1 MTYILLLIGFVFL
14 IKGAGFLVDGASSL
28 AKKFNISNLVIGL
41 TVVAFGTSTPELFV
55 NLFASFNG
63 TTDIAIGNIVGS
75 NIVNILFILGIA
87 AIIYPLKVGRGTI
100 WKEIP
105 MSLMAALLLLIMAND
120 SMVDG
125 LGFNTLTR
133 SDGIILITFFII
145 FLYYT
150 FGIAKVQNNNDESQI
165 VLKVYSG
172 LASTGLVALG
182 LVGLVLGGKWIV
194 DSATIIAA
202 NLGLSDALI
211 GLTIVAIGT
220 SLPELATSAVAAF
233 KKNTDIAVGNVVG
246 SNIFNIFWILGISSV
261 IKPLPFRPELNFD
274 LWVVVAASALLFG
287 WMFLGKRHTLER
299 SQGVIFVLL
308 YILYIAVIVIRG

>member
-41 TVVAFGTSTPELFV
+41 TVVAFGTSAPELFL
-55 NLFASFNG
+55 NLFASING

-150 FGIAKVQNNNDESQI
+150 FEIAKDQNNNEEPIS
-165 VLKVYSG
+165 LKVYSG
-172 LASTGLVALG
+172 LASSGLVALG